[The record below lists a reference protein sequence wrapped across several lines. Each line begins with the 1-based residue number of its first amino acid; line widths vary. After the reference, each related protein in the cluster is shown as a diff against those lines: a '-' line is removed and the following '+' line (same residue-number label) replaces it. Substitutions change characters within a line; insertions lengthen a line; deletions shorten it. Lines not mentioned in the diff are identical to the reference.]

1 MQTLSPLNPTQPG
14 EFFPL
19 RRPQDDSEFDIT
31 PMIDLVFMM
40 NIYFLVTALGGMAG
54 EIDLPKAQHVS
65 GLDAETAVTITVLS
79 TIDGRSVRVYLA
91 DRAEGTPILD
101 PAEQEERIA
110 EYIEQARAAGKKA
123 VLIKAEQRTV
133 LREIGRIARA
143 AGAEWMTLHVAVTE
157 KDVSP

>member
-1 MQTLSPLNPTQPG
+1 
-14 EFFPL
+14 
-19 RRPQDDSEFDIT
+19 
-31 PMIDLVFMM
+31 
-40 NIYFLVTALGGMAG
+40 MAG

-143 AGAEWMTLHVAVTE
+143 AGAEGMTLHVAVTE